1 MIKVGRKEGYCL
13 IIWKNMLGLTGLSN
27 LLLTL
32 VLKEPAAMVGSAS
45 EVSGQ
50 AGSGQPLARKKA
62 KRDFFA
68 LRHKNKIP
76 GNFFLKRKG
85 SPYSG
90 VEKELLQVPQLQE
103 VLLSSLVL
111 FLSPSFQGSCVDPA
125 VVSAPRGSAGNA
137 PPLHLENLSIH

>member
-1 MIKVGRKEGYCL
+1 
-13 IIWKNMLGLTGLSN
+13 MLGLTGLSN

-50 AGSGQPLARKKA
+50 AGQPLARKKA

-85 SPYSG
+85 SPPCSG
-90 VEKELLQVPQLQE
+90 VEKELLQVPQLQA

-111 FLSPSFQGSCVDPA
+111 FLSPSFQGSCFDPA
-125 VVSAPRGSAGNA
+125 VVSASCGSAGNA

>member
-1 MIKVGRKEGYCL
+1 MIKVGRKGGYCL

-85 SPYSG
+85 SPPCSG
-90 VEKELLQVPQLQE
+90 VEKELLQVPQH
-103 VLLSSLVL
+103 LVL